1 MMFFPV
7 SVDELK
13 YDKNRIFTRLKLRAD
28 PNTNAYAESI
38 FPYLVELLRE
48 NIELV
53 LAYNITDNDL
63 TIASP
68 ELSSCDMLAVCY
80 CGATQK
86 IVDCVDDL
94 MARSDF
100 LEGYILNDLANE
112 VLFNA
117 SNAMNRRL
125 YNEFKAQGY
134 HLSTRLTPGENH
146 LSMEYQAQFL
156 SLLTQGEP
164 FPATLTEHYMLQPD
178 AGRGTGGAR
187 RQDRP

>member
-1 MMFFPV
+1 MTFFPV

-94 MARSDF
+94 MAKSDF

-125 YNEFKAQGY
+125 YNEFKAQG
-134 HLSTRLTPGENH
+134 
-146 LSMEYQAQFL
+146 
-156 SLLTQGEP
+156 EP
-164 FPATLTEHYMLQPD
+164 FPATLTEHYMLQPEK
-178 AGRGTGGAR
+178 AMLYAYGAGTGLPDRSIDHDCSKCPNLSCYMR
-187 RQDRP
+187 RDTNP

>member
-1 MMFFPV
+1 MTFFPV

-68 ELSSCDMLAVCY
+68 ERSETTSTWTTLCISAFSPPRRATGSSPS
-80 CGATQK
+80 AT
-86 IVDCVDDL
+86 
-94 MARSDF
+94 ARAAACAAIS
-100 LEGYILNDLANE
+100 
-112 VLFNA
+112 
-117 SNAMNRRL
+117 
-125 YNEFKAQGY
+125 
-134 HLSTRLTPGENH
+134 
-146 LSMEYQAQFL
+146 
-156 SLLTQGEP
+156 
-164 FPATLTEHYMLQPD
+164 AT
-178 AGRGTGGAR
+178 AR
-187 RQDRP
+187 RVPAASTSVPSRIMWSSTPAPNSWSSTS

>member
-1 MMFFPV
+1 M
-7 SVDELK
+7 D
-13 YDKNRIFTRLKLRAD
+13 
-28 PNTNAYAESI
+28 
-38 FPYLVELLRE
+38 
-48 NIELV
+48 ELV
-53 LAYNITDNDL
+53 LAYNSTDNDL

-86 IVDCVDDL
+86 DRRL
-94 MARSDF
+94 RGRSHGEAVF
-100 LEGYILNDLANE
+100 LEGLDFNDLANE

-146 LSMEYQAQFL
+146 LSMGYQAQFL

-164 FPATLTEHYMLQPD
+164 FPATLTEHYMLQPEK
-178 AGRGTGGAR
+178 AMLYAYGAGTGLPDRSIDHDCSKCPNLSCYMR
-187 RQDRP
+187 RDTNP

>member
-1 MMFFPV
+1 M
-7 SVDELK
+7 
-13 YDKNRIFTRLKLRAD
+13 
-28 PNTNAYAESI
+28 
-38 FPYLVELLRE
+38 ELLRE

-94 MARSDF
+94 MAKSDF

-117 SNAMNRRL
+117 SNAMNHRL

-164 FPATLTEHYMLQPD
+164 FPATLTEHYMLQPEK
-178 AGRGTGGAR
+178 AMLYAYGAGTGLPDRSIDHDCSKCPNLSCYMR
-187 RQDRP
+187 RDTNP